1 METTNQIIRVVR
13 GQTHWSSL
21 QHLGFNIRREPD
33 RWIMPPVLKELVVP
47 RISDVAAGILSLRSN
62 PEELREWASF
72 VLAASSLISLEKMDE
87 TNLGKKVLE
96 ALWDLSFGKDVSE
109 ELVRLAQSAI
119 QTERKE
125 EAL

>member
-33 RWIMPPVLKELVVP
+33 RWIMPSVLKELVVP
-47 RISDVAAGILSLRSN
+47 RISDVAAGILSLRSK
-62 PEELREWASF
+62 PDELREWASF
-72 VLAASSLISLEKMDE
+72 VLAASSLISLEKINE